1 MSGIEPQPMFVDTGP
16 LYARFDR
23 DDALHERTVELFE
36 RIRTGDLLYR
46 PVHTSRYV
54 LAETT
59 RLLVQRVS
67 HEAASTAL
75 GAIRAGVLFTVL
87 DVDEDQF
94 EAACNQFV
102 QYDDQTIT
110 LVDHLSGVLA
120 DSKDASHVF
129 TFDTDDFQT
138 LGFDTVPDDI
148 EG

>member
-1 MSGIEPQPMFVDTGP
+1 MLV
-16 LYARFDR
+16 RFPTASQGTQAD
-23 DDALHERTVELFE
+23 V
-36 RIRTGDLLYR
+36 
-46 PVHTSRYV
+46 
-54 LAETT
+54 
-59 RLLVQRVS
+59 VS

-75 GAIRAGVLFTVL
+75 KAIRAGGLSTVL

-129 TFDTDDFQT
+129 TFDTDDFQR

>member
-1 MSGIEPQPMFVDTGP
+1 
-16 LYARFDR
+16 
-23 DDALHERTVELFE
+23 
-36 RIRTGDLLYR
+36 
-46 PVHTSRYV
+46 
-54 LAETT
+54 
-59 RLLVQRVS
+59 VQRVS

-75 GAIRAGVLFTVL
+75 GAIRAGGLFTVL

-110 LVDHLSGVLA
+110 LVDHLSSVLA

-148 EG
+148 DS